1 MLSSPSY
8 ILLYDKPLR
17 NHRGPYY
24 FVRTKHSNYQH
35 FHRMLQ
41 KLAVTA
47 AQSLYADNYRMNR
60 NIQLK
65 EFRPGLRLELA
76 SNRHP
81 GLLLNKS

>member
-8 ILLYDKPLR
+8 ILLHDKPLQ

-24 FVRTKHSNYQH
+24 FVRTEHSNYQR

-41 KLAVTA
+41 KLVVTV
-47 AQSLYADNYRMNR
+47 AQSLYADNYRMNH

-65 EFRPGLRLELA
+65 EFRPELRLELT

-81 GLLLNKS
+81 GL